1 MPRSVA
7 EAAAVLMKR
16 RRVVLMAKFPIKVEQ
31 EYAITNHRR
40 GKIALLLDRYPR
52 FRHRAMETEG
62 AAYRR
67 DLSESWKQGAA
78 INAPRKRWRCA
89 IYTHKSREH
98 NLDPSC
104 LGRSGTN
111 AEPAGGSGFASV
123 AAETSDMPPSYR
135 MARPRSKQ
143 RGALTATHTPCHPV
157 GDRAILYE

>member
-78 INAPRKRWRCA
+78 INAPRKRGRCA
-89 IYTHKSREH
+89 IYTHSRGSITSTH
-98 NLDPSC
+98 RVWDDPARMQSPRAAQDS
-104 LGRSGTN
+104 LRS
-111 AEPAGGSGFASV
+111 
-123 AAETSDMPPSYR
+123 
-135 MARPRSKQ
+135 RPK
-143 RGALTATHTPCHPV
+143 
-157 GDRAILYE
+157 RAICPPATGWRVPEANNAVR